1 MLDFNTGCECPLP
14 AGGDNRADEIP
25 GTEARSS
32 LGESCPNKA
41 GLSCQFT
48 IGESGSLA
56 ADCKDNKVSRGAMS
70 EKKSGE
76 LTERKKEF
84 RTTVGGIEV
93 GRVYTAAD
101 LKGLTEEDIGLPGQ
115 YPFARHIMP
124 TGYRGRLWTMRQYAG
139 FGTVEETNERFKYLY
154 EQGQTGFSVAFHL
167 PTQEGYDSD
176 HPLAAGEVGKCGVA
190 IDSLQDMERLWEGIP
205 LGAVSTSM
213 TINAT
218 APVILAMYIAAAEKQ
233 GVEQGKLNGTVQ
245 NDILKEYIAR
255 NTYVFGPT
263 ASMRLVTDICS
274 YCAQNMSQWNS
285 ISISG
290 YHMREAGA
298 TAVQEAAF
306 TLANG
311 IAYVQAMLD
320 RGMEVDSFAP
330 RFSFFFA
337 AYTNVLEEVAKFRA
351 LRRIW
356 AKIMKERFGAK
367 NPRSMMLR
375 YHVQTDG
382 FTLTAQQPLNNIV
395 RVTLQAL
402 AAVLGGCQ
410 SLHTNS
416 FDEALALPSEQAV
429 QVALRTQ
436 QIIAEESGVVDTV
449 DPLGGSWYMEWLTDQ
464 IEKRVT
470 AYLDEIDGMGG
481 ALKAIEK
488 GYVQQEISNSAYDY
502 QKAVDSEE
510 QVLVGV
516 NRYVTEDEYMPETLE
531 IGVEVER
538 KQTESLK
545 RLREERDSSAVSHA
559 LERVR
564 SAAGSGENVMPV
576 MIEAAKAYATV
587 GEISDALRAVF
598 GEYREPNIL

>member
-1 MLDFNTGCECPLP
+1 M
-14 AGGDNRADEIP
+14 
-25 GTEARSS
+25 
-32 LGESCPNKA
+32 
-41 GLSCQFT
+41 
-48 IGESGSLA
+48 
-56 ADCKDNKVSRGAMS
+56 RGAMAE
-70 EKKSGE
+70 EKKTKE
-76 LTERKKEF
+76 MTERKREF
-84 RTTVGGIEV
+84 RTTVDGV
-93 GRVYTAAD
+93 LVNRVYTPAD
-101 LKGLTEEDIGLPGQ
+101 LESAQEQIGLPGE
-115 YPFARHIMP
+115 YPFTRHIMP

-154 EQGQTGFSVAFHL
+154 KQGQTGFSVAFHL

-190 IDSLQDMERLWEGIP
+190 IDSLRDMERLWEGIP
-205 LGAVSTSM
+205 LAEVSTSM

-218 APVILAMYIAAAEKQ
+218 APIILAMYIAAAEKQ
-233 GVEQGKLNGTVQ
+233 GADKSKLNGTIQ

-255 NTYVFGPT
+255 NTYIFGPT
-263 ASMRLVTDICS
+263 PSMRLVTDICS
-274 YCAQNMSQWNS
+274 YCAENMPQWNS

-311 IAYVQAMLD
+311 IAYVQAMID

-356 AKIMKERFGAK
+356 AKIMKERFGTA

-416 FDEALALPSEQAV
+416 FDEAFALPSEEAV

-436 QIIAEESGVVDTV
+436 QVIAEESGVADTV
-449 DPLGGSWYMEWLTDQ
+449 DPLAGSYYVERLTNQLESKIMDY
-464 IEKRVT
+464 I
-470 AYLDEIDGMGG
+470 AEIDKTGG

-488 GYVQQEISNSAYDY
+488 GYVQREIANSAYDY
-502 QKAVDSEE
+502 QKAVDSGE
-510 QVLVGV
+510 QVVVGV
-516 NRYVTEDEYMPETLE
+516 NKYVAGGEETPETLE
-531 IGVEVER
+531 IGEETEM
-538 KQTESLK
+538 KQVESLR
-545 RLREERDSSAVSHA
+545 RLKKERDSKKVGEV
-559 LERVR
+559 LDRVLNVAR
-564 SAAGSGENVMPV
+564 SDENVMPV
-576 MIEAAKAYATV
+576 VIEAVKAYGTV
-587 GEISDALRAVF
+587 GEISDALRKAF
-598 GEYREPNIL
+598 GEYREPNIF

>member
-1 MLDFNTGCECPLP
+1 M
-14 AGGDNRADEIP
+14 A
-25 GTEARSS
+25 
-32 LGESCPNKA
+32 
-41 GLSCQFT
+41 
-48 IGESGSLA
+48 
-56 ADCKDNKVSRGAMS
+56 
-70 EKKSGE
+70 EKKKTE
-76 LTERKKEF
+76 EMTERKKEF
-84 RTTVGGIEV
+84 RTGVDGIV
-93 GRVYTAAD
+93 VNRVYTSAD
-101 LKGLTEEDIGLPGQ
+101 LEGTREDIGLPGG
-115 YPFARHIMP
+115 YPFTRHIMP

-139 FGTVEETNERFKYLY
+139 FGTVEETNERYKYLY
-154 EQGQTGFSVAFHL
+154 KQGQTGFSVAFQL

-205 LGAVSTSM
+205 LAEVSTSM

-218 APVILAMYIAAAEKQ
+218 APIILAMYIAAAEKQ
-233 GVEQGKLNGTVQ
+233 GADKSKLKGTVQ

-255 NTYVFGPT
+255 NTYIFGPA

-274 YCAQNMSQWNS
+274 YCAQNMPQWNS

-298 TAVQEAAF
+298 TAAQEAAF

-311 IAYVQAMLD
+311 MAYVQAMID

-337 AYTNVLEEVAKFRA
+337 AYTNLLEEVAKFRA

-356 AKIMKERFGAK
+356 AKIMKERFGAR

-436 QIIAEESGVVDTV
+436 QIIAEESGVADTV
-449 DPLGGSWYMEWLTDQ
+449 DPLGGSYYIEWLTEQ
-464 IEKRVT
+464 LEKGILG
-470 AYLDEIDGMGG
+470 YISEIDKMGG

-488 GYVQQEISNSAYDY
+488 GYVQGEIAKSAYDY
-502 QKAVDSEE
+502 QKAVDSGE
-510 QVLVGV
+510 QVVVGV
-516 NRYVTEDEYMPETLE
+516 NKFATEGERIPETLE
-531 IGVEVER
+531 IGVETER
-538 KQTESLK
+538 KQVQ
-545 RLREERDSSAVSHA
+545 RLRKLKKERDNQRVSQM
-559 LERVR
+559 LDRVR
-564 SAAGSGENVMPV
+564 SVAKSDENIMPV
-576 MIEAAKAYATV
+576 MIDAVKVYATV
-587 GEISDALRAVF
+587 GEISDALREVF

>member
-1 MLDFNTGCECPLP
+1 
-14 AGGDNRADEIP
+14 
-25 GTEARSS
+25 
-32 LGESCPNKA
+32 
-41 GLSCQFT
+41 
-48 IGESGSLA
+48 
-56 ADCKDNKVSRGAMS
+56 MS
-70 EKKSGE
+70 EKKKTE
-76 LTERKKEF
+76 EMAERKKEF
-84 RTTVGGIEV
+84 KTTVDGI
-93 GRVYTAAD
+93 GLKRVYTPAD
-101 LKGLTEEDIGLPGQ
+101 LEELSKEDIGLPGE
-115 YPFARHIMP
+115 YPFTRHIMP

-139 FGTVEETNERFKYLY
+139 FGTVEETNERFKYLHK
-154 EQGQTGFSVAFHL
+154 QGQTGFSVAFHL

-190 IDSLQDMERLWEGIP
+190 IDSLLDMERLWEGIP
-205 LGAVSTSM
+205 LADVSTSM

-218 APVILAMYIAAAEKQ
+218 APIILAMYIAAAEKQ
-233 GVEQGKLNGTVQ
+233 GVDKGRLNGTVQ

-255 NTYVFGPT
+255 NTYIFGPA

-274 YCAQNMSQWNS
+274 YCAQTMPQWNS

-320 RGMEVDSFAP
+320 RGMEIDSFAP

-337 AYTNVLEEVAKFRA
+337 AYTNVLEEVAKYRA
-351 LRRIW
+351 LRCIW
-356 AKIMKERFGAK
+356 AKIMKERFHAR

-436 QIIAEESGVVDTV
+436 QIIAEESGVADTV
-449 DPLGGSWYMEWLTDQ
+449 DPLGGSWYIERLSNQ
-464 IEKRVT
+464 IESKVT
-470 AYLDEIDGMGG
+470 AYLDDIDRMGG
-481 ALKAIEK
+481 ALKAIER
-488 GYVQQEISNSAYDY
+488 GYIQQEIANSAYDY
-502 QKAVDSEE
+502 QVAVDSGE
-510 QVLVGV
+510 QVVVGV
-516 NRYVTEDEYMPETLE
+516 NRFVTDEDYTPKTLE

-538 KQTESLK
+538 KQIE
-545 RLREERDSSAVSHA
+545 RLRRLKSERDNGKVGQTLDGVRTVARSS
-559 LERVR
+559 
-564 SAAGSGENVMPV
+564 ENIMPV
-576 MIEAAKAYATV
+576 MIDAVKSYATV
-587 GEISDALRAVF
+587 GEISDALRQVF